1 MPNTTQ
7 NFQPVTA
14 DLLAVS
20 YLDTSCIEDYD
31 SAIDKLASDINTYVK
46 EAAWLDNN
54 SDFFDSTHETHMQ
67 RINRVAANIYVA
79 TGRAA
84 HIVCHA
90 LLAR

>member
-1 MPNTTQ
+1 MPNTT

-31 SAIDKLASDINTYVK
+31 SAVDQLASDINTYVK
-46 EAAWLDNN
+46 EAAWLDSNN
-54 SDFFDSTHETHMQ
+54 DFFDSLHETHMQ
-67 RINRVAANIYVA
+67 KINRVASSIYAA